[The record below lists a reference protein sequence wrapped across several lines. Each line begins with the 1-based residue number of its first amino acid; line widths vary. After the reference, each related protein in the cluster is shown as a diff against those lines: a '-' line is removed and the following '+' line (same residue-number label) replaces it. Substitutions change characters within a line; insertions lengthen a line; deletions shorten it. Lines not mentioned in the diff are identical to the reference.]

1 MGGGEFPGR
10 WQNVLGNG
18 VEDSR
23 ILSEDADIKDLL
35 RLAEPEMFELGIET
49 SFGSEVRDA

>member
-49 SFGSEVRDA
+49 SFGSKVRDA